1 MGLITEVSV
10 ESLPIVPT
18 LVWNGIPLFD
28 VSDGLR
34 LVDYCKRNGIA
45 VLGVE
50 GFKIK
55 EGKRI
60 PDMDCIVDFSASLNE
75 MDFAV
80 RSVEMSQLIIEGMIG
95 NGIFLEFVLVRV

>member
-1 MGLITEVSV
+1 MGLITEMSV

-18 LVWNGIPLFD
+18 LVWNGTPLFD
-28 VSDGLR
+28 VSDGVKLI
-34 LVDYCKRNGIA
+34 DYCKSNGIA

-55 EGKRI
+55 GGKRI

-80 RSVEMSQLIIEGMIG
+80 RSVEMSQLIVEGMIG
-95 NGIFLEFVLVRV
+95 SGIFLEFVLVRV